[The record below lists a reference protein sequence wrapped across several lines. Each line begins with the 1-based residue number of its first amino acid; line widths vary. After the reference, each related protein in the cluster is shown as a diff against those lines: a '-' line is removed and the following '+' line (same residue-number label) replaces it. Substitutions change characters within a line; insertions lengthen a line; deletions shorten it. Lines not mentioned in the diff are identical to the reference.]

1 MKNLIVVKAGANVCL
16 EAEVYGKP
24 MPKISWK
31 KDGVPFKLAEG
42 MKMTQ
47 KVHLFSLEL
56 FSVTRKESGEY
67 TISAENPSGTKSGN
81 IKLKVLGKLTLKI
94 CQKSTECALSFKHL
108 RKYLLCE

>member
-1 MKNLIVVKAGANVCL
+1 MKKLIVVKAGANVCL

-24 MPKISWK
+24 MPKVTWR
-31 KDGVPFKLAEG
+31 KDGVPFKLSEG

-67 TISAENPSGTKSGN
+67 TIFAENQSGTKSGN
-81 IKLKVLGKLTLKI
+81 IKLKVLGKLTLKYA
-94 CQKSTECALSFKHL
+94 KKHSVCFVFL
-108 RKYLLCE
+108 VM